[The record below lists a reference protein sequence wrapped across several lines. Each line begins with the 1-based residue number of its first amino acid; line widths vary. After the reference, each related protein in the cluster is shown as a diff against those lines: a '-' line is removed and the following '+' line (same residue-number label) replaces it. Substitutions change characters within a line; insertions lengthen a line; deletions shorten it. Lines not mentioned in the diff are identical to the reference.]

1 MVVIQTRRVAIAF
14 VLLAVFAVPSASS
27 AAHIRV
33 GIGAERG
40 KIRGIK
46 VSCFDRAGHRYVERM
61 RPGACIVAGIKSHFV
76 DGKGEVGNHFS
87 VFPLEHIRWAR
98 WGRSP
103 AEGTLGTNPGGK
115 VHFRL
120 FLSRRIKC
128 GDGSFFYSRAVVFNT
143 RTAEVSYLRLAICGE
158 QSPSNRASGPL
169 ADFPLPPV

>member
-1 MVVIQTRRVAIAF
+1 VRRVAVAF
-14 VLLAVFAVPSASS
+14 VLLIALAVPPAAS
-27 AAHIRV
+27 AAHFRI
-33 GIGAERG
+33 GIGAQRG

-46 VSCFDRAGHRYVERM
+46 VSCFDRAEHRFVERV
-61 RPGACIVAGIKSHFV
+61 RPGSCTVAGVKSHFV
-76 DGKGEVGNHFS
+76 DGKGEMGHQFS
-87 VFPLEHIRWAR
+87 VFPVDHIRWAK

-143 RTAEVSYLRLAICGE
+143 RTAEISYLRLAICGE
-158 QSPSNRASGPL
+158 QTPSKRASGPL